1 MGALAT
7 VVVGAVLVA
16 VGIVGPVAAEDYPS
30 WDDVQA
36 ARQNEADTQAA
47 IDEIEGLLVGLETEA
62 ADLAAPRRSRLRP
75 TTPPTPRSKTP
86 PRRPT
91 RSRVSRRMPRPR
103 PPNPASVP
111 ASSSPNSRA
120 PEAEASRWSCS

>member
-62 ADLAAPRRSRLRP
+62 ADLGRTAQVKA
-75 TTPPTPRSKTP
+75 
-86 PRRPT
+86 
-91 RSRVSRRMPRPR
+91 
-103 PPNPASVP
+103 
-111 ASSSPNSRA
+111 
-120 PEAEASRWSCS
+120 